1 MSMVFQHVPPPSVAY
16 LLAGRRGEGEGGGG
30 MPGTREPEKQTQE
43 EKWTT
48 RWLSSSGG
56 RRGRRRRRKRKRRKD
71 KERRNAIDVRKLLAV
86 AILATTPT
94 RTDSLSSFSHF
105 NLIKLEWQPF
115 LKIAYL
121 RDHNRY
127 QMPIRAATTRRLYL
141 APPGIIGQR
150 IRHLT
155 NNRHQSAL
163 TRLE

>member
-1 MSMVFQHVPPPSVAY
+1 MCMAQSVGISMALGNLFRFSSSFLRFLSFLVAY
-16 LLAGRRGEGEGGGG
+16 LLAGRQQARNARNENQHRRGE
-30 MPGTREPEKQTQE
+30 MDNNMIK
-43 EKWTT
+43 K
-48 RWLSSSGG
+48 
-56 RRGRRRRRKRKRRKD
+56 KKKK
-71 KERRNAIDVRKLLAV
+71 KERNAIDIRELLAV